1 MRVLRLVTNGH
12 SKFFRQ
18 QVTGLRERGHDLDV
32 LSVPGD
38 SVVDGRQ
45 TDRRPASAYVRFY
58 VNAVATARDD
68 YDLVHASYG
77 LTAPPAV
84 VQPFHPV
91 ILSLW
96 GSDLLGGLG
105 PITRQWARFA
115 DEVVVMSEEMADELS
130 RDTHLIPHGV
140 DLSKFRPQSQT
151 EARTELGWD
160 PGARH
165 VLFPYGP
172 SRDVKDYPRAERIVD
187 EVRSRIDG
195 PVRLQTV
202 TGATHDQMPL
212 YMNAADA
219 MLLTSKSEGCPNSVK
234 EALACNLPVVA
245 VDVGDV
251 ARLLD
256 GVSPSVVDSDDDV
269 LADALAT
276 TLNAPER
283 SNGREAVSSI
293 SLSNQLDRI
302 EALYEA
308 NAS

>member
-1 MRVLRLVTNGH
+1 MRVLRLVTNDH

-18 QVTGLRERGHDLDV
+18 QVAGLRDRGHELDV

-38 SVVDGRQ
+38 SVVDGQQ
-45 TDRRPASAYVRFY
+45 TDRRPVSAYVRFY
-58 VNAVATARDD
+58 ANAVATARGD

-91 ILSLW
+91 VLSLW
-96 GSDLLGGLG
+96 GSDVMGELG

-115 DEVVVMSEEMADELS
+115 DEVVVMSGEMADELP

-140 DLSKFRPQSQT
+140 DLSRFRPSSRS
-151 EARTELGWD
+151 EARTELGWEPD
-160 PGARH
+160 ARH

-187 EVRSRIDG
+187 DVRSMVDG

-202 TGATHDQMPL
+202 TGEPHDRMPL

-219 MLLTSKSEGCPNSVK
+219 MLLTSKREGCPNAVK
-234 EALACNLPVVA
+234 EALACNLPVVS

-256 GVSPSVVDSDDDV
+256 GVSHSVAADDDDV
-269 LADALAT
+269 LADALAGI
-276 TLNAPER
+276 LEAPER

-302 EALYEA
+302 EALYRA
-308 NAS
+308 NVP

>member
-1 MRVLRLVTNGH
+1 MRVLRLVTNDH

-18 QVTGLRERGHDLDV
+18 QVAGLRDRGHELDV
-32 LSVPGD
+32 LSVPGN

-45 TDRRPASAYVRFY
+45 TDHRPASAYVRFY
-58 VNAVATARDD
+58 ANAVATARDD

-91 ILSLW
+91 VLSLW
-96 GSDLLGGLG
+96 GSDLMGGLG
-105 PITRQWARFA
+105 PVTRQWARFA
-115 DEVVVMSEEMADELS
+115 DEVVVMSGEMADELP
-130 RDTHLIPHGV
+130 RDSHLIPHGV
-140 DLSKFRPQSQT
+140 DLSLFRPRSRS
-151 EARTELGWD
+151 EARAELGWEPD
-160 PGARH
+160 AHH

-172 SRDVKDYPRAERIVD
+172 SRDVKDYPRAERIVE

-195 PVRLQTV
+195 PIRLQTV
-202 TGATHDQMPL
+202 TGAPHDRMPL

-219 MLLTSKSEGCPNSVK
+219 MLLTSKREGCPNAVK

-251 ARLLD
+251 ARLLE
-256 GVSPSVVDSDDDV
+256 GVSPSVVDDDDAV

-276 TLNAPER
+276 ILDAAER

-302 EALYEA
+302 ESLYR
-308 NAS
+308 ASVS

>member
-18 QVTGLRERGHDLDV
+18 QVAGLRERGHELDV

-38 SVVDGRQ
+38 SVVDGQQ
-45 TDRRPASAYVRFY
+45 TDRRPAMAYVRFY
-58 VNAVATARDD
+58 AHAVAAARGD

-77 LTAPPAV
+77 LTAPPALI
-84 VQPFHPV
+84 QPFHPV
-91 ILSLW
+91 VLSLW
-96 GSDLLGGLG
+96 GSDLMGGLG
-105 PITRQWARFA
+105 AMTRQWARFA
-115 DEVVVMSEEMADELS
+115 DEVVVMSGEMADELS
-130 RDTHLIPHGV
+130 RDSHLIPHGV
-140 DLSKFRPQSQT
+140 DLLKFQPGSRSD
-151 EARTELGWD
+151 ARRELGWD
-160 PGARH
+160 PEARH

-172 SRDVKDYPRAERIVD
+172 SRGVKDYPRAERIVD
-187 EVRSRIDG
+187 EVRSRVDG

-202 TGATHDQMPL
+202 TGATHERMPL

-219 MLLTSKSEGCPNSVK
+219 MLLTSKREGCPNSVK

-251 ARLLD
+251 ARLLE
-256 GVSPSVVDSDDDV
+256 GVTPSVVDSEDDV
-269 LADALAT
+269 LADGLAA
-276 TLNAPER
+276 TLDVPER

-293 SLSNQLDRI
+293 SLSNQLDRM

-308 NAS
+308 SAA